1 MLTAI
6 ELYGFKSFADR
17 TRLSFGEGIS
27 AIVGPN
33 GSGKSNIVD
42 AIKWVLGEQ
51 SVKKLRGSEMT
62 DVIFSGSATRE
73 SLGSAEV
80 TLSFANEPKIFDL
93 DVPEVHIT
101 RRIYRSGEG
110 EYLINRQVARLKDIK
125 DLLGGTGLGTQAYSI
140 IEQGRVESLLQSS
153 SVQRR
158 AIFEEAAGISRFNA
172 KKQEVQRR
180 LERVDQNLIRLS
192 DIVGEV
198 ENQLKNVKS
207 QAGKAQQYRLYTA
220 RLQELR
226 IQASLV
232 DWRKNR
238 EQLRIVREEMQSLTL
253 AEQESGEQLDHLE
266 KAVLA
271 QNSQLEEMNR
281 QIGRVEGEIVA
292 VRERINSEESTIEL
306 HLAQVQ
312 QLETEIVQQSR
323 ELAELNNR
331 SVDTEEMLRKTQQ
344 EIRSARNFHKDV
356 ERSYQECLKQ
366 TDELT
371 KECEEVQAVF
381 RQLRTELSEQQ
392 HQLSRLIGELTGVE
406 ARSQTLLQ
414 SKGQSAAR
422 VKQGEKKAAELTAK
436 CEDLRG
442 HYIELEDSLAYK
454 LEQVETQKRQKNQ
467 RVEQLNQ
474 QVQELST
481 LKERL
486 SAISERMSVLEELL
500 RRHEGL
506 SPGVKD
512 VMKQSRIPG
521 SPFRFVY
528 GLVADLFRVDV
539 ETAPLIELALGPSS
553 QHIVV
558 SPEPELF
565 RHIERTASQFTGRV
579 GFIWL
584 DSNASEIPWTKGE
597 GFDGRPG
604 ILGRADRFV
613 QTDAIFTHLAQRLLG
628 RTWIVDNLH
637 IAKQLYRE
645 SDDRTNFLT
654 VNGEYL
660 AADGTI
666 ILGPLVGFSGVI
678 TRRSEL
684 RTLAEQV
691 QIVESQIRDKEIT
704 IAVQKSRILED
715 EKQLEEAA
723 KEYQRTISEKDSH
736 QTALVGLQEQLTQL
750 SSQLEQLR
758 EETAMLEEQA
768 NEAAREYESV
778 RQEKVELESHIQL
791 LEGELAEKQQIAE
804 SKEQLRLEHLRKTT
818 NVKIELA
825 KSEERLDFLTDRVR
839 QFEDHQEERQHLLD
853 DHHKRGKT
861 LKERQDQT
869 LLTILRLESSL
880 ALLYVRKETLTQ
892 NVKTLHV
899 DRAEI
904 FEKRNFAQNDLKKCQ
919 QELGRVRN
927 KLHTRQLEQERLV
940 QEQKVLADR
949 MQEDYGID
957 LEEFNEA
964 ERTGLGKNSDKG
976 MSKSA
981 SFGKERADD
990 PQTNRG
996 STAQNPLDLNQSEQ
1010 FQIVSEESN
1019 EQGAG
1024 HRESD
1029 RENKNDMDDCGE
1041 SVPVQQVEM
1050 IDPQIEIEELRLK
1063 IQKLG
1068 GVNLD
1073 AIETLEELE
1082 TRYTTLSNQYQDLLN
1097 AKKSIEKIIE
1107 KINIDSQRLFEETF
1121 EGVKLHFRDLFQH
1134 LFGGGHADLIL
1145 EDENNVLECG
1155 IDIVARP
1162 PGKELKS
1169 VSLLSG
1175 GEKTMTCVALLLAFF
1190 RFRPNPVCILDEV
1203 DAALDEGNIDRFAR
1217 VIQDFQTATQF
1228 LLITHSKKTMSA
1240 ATTMYG
1246 ITMQD
1251 SGVSTPISVRFVDVG
1266 DNGEIL
1272 KGADQETGEPDMN
1285 SGNIIPL
1292 FSDSSEQEETSTD
1305 RVAA

>member
-93 DVPEVHIT
+93 EVPEVHIT

-110 EYLINRQVARLKDIK
+110 EYLINRQIARLKDIK

-158 AIFEEAAGISRFNA
+158 TIFEEAAGISRFNA

-306 HLAQVQ
+306 HLAQVR
-312 QLETEIVQQSR
+312 QLETEIVQQSQ
-323 ELAELNNR
+323 ELAALNNR

-356 ERSYQECLKQ
+356 ECSYQECLKQ

-371 KECEEVQAVF
+371 KECEGVQAVF
-381 RQLRTELSEQQ
+381 RQLRTELSDQQ

-406 ARSQTLLQ
+406 SRSQTLLQ

-486 SAISERMSVLEELL
+486 SAISERISVLEELL

-506 SPGVKD
+506 SPGVRD
-512 VMKQSRIPG
+512 VMKQSRISG

-584 DSNASEIPWTKGE
+584 DSNASEIPWTKGD

-604 ILGRADRFV
+604 VLGRADRFV
-613 QTDAIFTHLAQRLLG
+613 QTDTIFTHLAQRLLG

-715 EKQLEEAA
+715 EKLIEEAA
-723 KEYQRTISEKDSH
+723 KEYQRTISEKDSR
-736 QTALVGLQEQLTQL
+736 QTTLVGLQEQLAQL

-768 NEAAREYESV
+768 EEAVREQESV
-778 RQEKVELESHIQL
+778 RQEKVDLESHLQL
-791 LEGELAEKQQIAE
+791 LEGDLAEKQQMAE
-804 SKEQLRLEHLRKTT
+804 SQEQLRLEHLRKTT

-839 QFEDHQEERQHLLD
+839 QFEDHQQERQHLLD

-892 NVKTLHV
+892 SVKTLHV
-899 DRAEI
+899 DRTEI

-927 KLHTRQLEQERLV
+927 KLHSRQLEQERLV
-940 QEQKVLADR
+940 QEQKVLTDR
-949 MQEDYGID
+949 MKEDYGID
-957 LEEFNEA
+957 LEELNEA
-964 ERTGLGKNSDKG
+964 ERTGLGKNSNER
-976 MSKSA
+976 SNI
-981 SFGKERADD
+981 FGTTGTRWTFLTGNAAVSVAQEEIGGQDTLVPVK
-990 PQTNRG
+990 QT
-996 STAQNPLDLNQSEQ
+996 
-1010 FQIVSEESN
+1010 I
-1019 EQGAG
+1019 
-1024 HRESD
+1024 SD
-1029 RENKNDMDDCGE
+1029 RLQYNDFDDCGE
-1041 SVPVQQVEM
+1041 SVPVQPTEM
-1050 IDPQIEIEELRLK
+1050 VDPQIEIEELRLK

-1272 KGADQETGEPDMN
+1272 NGADQETGEPDMN
-1285 SGNIIPL
+1285 SGNVIPL
-1292 FSDSSEQEETSTD
+1292 FSDSSEQEETKTG